1 MLGQRLRT
9 GMRLKLAGQ
18 EYSLEQLLPDGNLH
32 LKHTASETLIAK
44 PESELVT
51 SLFGGDAQLL
61 GKNGE
66 VDYLQTRLMQSVV
79 SDFEALEPT
88 DLRKI
93 EALRRFKYVKEIKR
107 RGITGFGKNG
117 ETLNALI
124 RDIAGAIND
133 PQAPSCLTLW
143 RWNREYEKSGQDI
156 RVLAPAYKARGMAN
170 DNDGRRISN
179 DLEICQAVEKLIE
192 EVIGEQYLQPTR
204 ATVQQTYDILVA
216 RIAQENK
223 FRNEDNKLPTPHRN
237 TLYRMINKLDPYEKD
252 KARYGK
258 RIADL
263 RHKVNQQ
270 GVRPTRPLERVEI
283 DDTKLDLFVID
294 EKTNLPIGRPWLF
307 VAICVFTKMILGYFL
322 SFQKP
327 SYLSIMQCLL
337 HSIRPKTY
345 VRQRYPEIIHTW
357 DAYGLPELIV
367 VDNAKQYYS
376 ASFDEACLQL
386 GIITQYA
393 PVKTP
398 YYKPS
403 IERMFG
409 TLNTKLLHQLPGTTF
424 SNVSEKWD
432 YDPKKHAL
440 ISMSNLERV
449 IHNWI
454 IDVYHRSH
462 HRGIDDVPARLW
474 EIGTKNFPPALP
486 YASAE
491 LEILLGHVEHRVI
504 SPSGIELFGLY
515 YNDACLS
522 ALRGSKQK
530 GEKFKVK
537 YDPTEISLIHV
548 YDSRSNRYLPVPA
561 VDQDYTN
568 GLSLWQHRVI
578 KREARANVKDY
589 VDIVDLCLAK
599 DRIQKMVDEGFNAKS
614 KSSSNVKA
622 ALWETLGKAQG
633 RLETSTP
640 EPAESE
646 HSTASTREARLVTPI
661 GSGAD
666 QHVLRNA
673 LPMSTLPD
681 ETPLGESGIEIL
693 KAKRT
698 NSRKTAKESKR
709 VANSVS
715 AKAQTHTTETDTNPF
730 LHEQDDSLLEE
741 DLDLEGWETGHD
753 LPIRKR

>member
-1 MLGQRLRT
+1 
-9 GMRLKLAGQ
+9 MRLKLAGQ
-18 EYSLEQLLPDGNLH
+18 EYSLEQRLPDGNLQM
-32 LKHTASETLIAK
+32 KHRASETVIAK

-51 SLFGGDAQLL
+51 ALFGGDVQLL
-61 GKNGE
+61 GQNGE
-66 VDYLQTRLMQSVV
+66 VDYLQTQLMQSIV

-93 EALRRFKYVKEIKR
+93 EALRRIKYVKEIKR
-107 RGITGFGKNG
+107 KGITEFGKNAG
-117 ETLNALI
+117 ALEPLI
-124 RDIAGAIND
+124 RDIAHDSND
-133 PQAPSCLTLW
+133 PQPPASTTLL
-143 RWNREYEKSGQDI
+143 RWHRQYEKSGEDI
-156 RVLAPAYKARGMAN
+156 RVLVPAYKARGTAS

-179 DLEICQAVEKLIE
+179 DLEICQNVDKLIE
-192 EVIGEQYLQPTR
+192 QVIREQYLQPTR
-204 ATVQQTYDILVA
+204 ATVKQTYDIVVA
-216 RIAQENK
+216 RIAQENE
-223 FRNEDNKLPTPHRN
+223 FRSEGNELPKPHKN
-237 TLYRMINKLDPYEKD
+237 TLYRIINKLDPYEKD

-307 VAICVFTKMILGYFL
+307 VAICVFTKIILGYYL
-322 SFQKP
+322 SFHKP
-327 SYLSIMQCLL
+327 SYLSVMQCLL

-345 VRQRYPEIIHTW
+345 VRERYPEIVHTW
-357 DAYGLPELIV
+357 DAYGLPEVIV

-424 SNVSEKWD
+424 SSVSEKWD

-440 ISMSNLERV
+440 ISMSSLERV

-462 HRGIDDVPARLW
+462 HRGIDDVPARRW
-474 EIGTKNFPPALP
+474 KIGTKTFPPALP
-486 YASAE
+486 FNAGE
-491 LEILLGHVEHRVI
+491 LEVLLGHVDHRVI

-515 YNDACLS
+515 YNDPRLS
-522 ALRGSKQK
+522 ALRGGKK

-537 YDPTEISLIHV
+537 YDPTNISLIHV
-548 YDSRSNRYLPVPA
+548 YDNKNNRYLPVPA
-561 VDQDYTN
+561 VDQDYTS
-568 GLSLWQHRVI
+568 GLSLWQHKVI

-599 DRIQKMVDEGFNAKS
+599 DRIQKMVNEGFNAKS

-622 ALWETLGKAQG
+622 ALWETIGKAQG

-640 EPAESE
+640 EPAETR
-646 HSTASTREARLVTPI
+646 HSTASANEARLVPPI
-661 GSGAD
+661 RSDAD
-666 QHVLRNA
+666 LPVLRNA
-673 LPMSTLPD
+673 LATTGPGGT
-681 ETPLGESGIEIL
+681 TLGESGIEIL
-693 KAKRT
+693 KGKSKAPKKTISKEPKRFE
-698 NSRKTAKESKR
+698 NSTDKP
-709 VANSVS
+709 
-715 AKAQTHTTETDTNPF
+715 QTHTTEIDTNPF
-730 LHEQDDSLLEE
+730 LYEQTDSLLEE
-741 DLDLEGWETGHD
+741 DSDLEEWEAGHD